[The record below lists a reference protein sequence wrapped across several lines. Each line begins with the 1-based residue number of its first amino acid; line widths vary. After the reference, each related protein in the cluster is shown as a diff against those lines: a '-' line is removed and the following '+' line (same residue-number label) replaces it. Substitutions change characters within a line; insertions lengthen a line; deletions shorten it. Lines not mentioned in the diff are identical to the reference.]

1 MLITFSL
8 LFLKFVWPIIQV
20 FILFSVI
27 ASLLFEVLA
36 LALLKGT
43 RCSIL
48 LDYVFYLFIFLNFF
62 FSLISLCFYI
72 SPSNLKL
79 SCLLF
84 RRYLCYPAYS
94 TTFTMWLGF
103 ILFSKETG
111 FFYQIINTQSH
122 RKYIYLIGKLTTN
135 LLHFECTTFP
145 STLTVTY
152 GRRCHLS

>member
-72 SPSNLKL
+72 SPSKSYNYLAF
-79 SCLLF
+79 CFVVTFVILLT
-84 RRYLCYPAYS
+84 LLHLPCG
-94 TTFTMWLGF
+94 LD
-103 ILFSKETG
+103 LFYFQKRLA
-111 FFYQIINTQSH
+111 FFYQII
-122 RKYIYLIGKLTTN
+122 
-135 LLHFECTTFP
+135 
-145 STLTVTY
+145 ST
-152 GRRCHLS
+152 